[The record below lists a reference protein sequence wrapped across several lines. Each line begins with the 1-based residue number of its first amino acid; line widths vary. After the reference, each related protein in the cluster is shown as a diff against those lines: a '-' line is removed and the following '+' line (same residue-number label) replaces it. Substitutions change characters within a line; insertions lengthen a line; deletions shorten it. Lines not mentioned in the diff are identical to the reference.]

1 MQWDNTFLGKAR
13 NTDDGQISSIHNVQD
28 DSRPFV
34 CNSCIFRTP
43 VQPGGDVYLPACF
56 PPESLQDNAKPAPLV
71 LSDEDMGE
79 VSLQIPLFNPRAS
92 LHCSSVTF
100 SSCVRNFLVFYQLS
114 RV

>member
-28 DSRPFV
+28 GSRPFV

-79 VSLQIPLFNPRAS
+79 VSLQNSALQ
-92 LHCSSVTF
+92 SSRILTLF
-100 SSCVRNFLVFYQLS
+100 SSYILFLCTQIPCFLS
-114 RV
+114 TN